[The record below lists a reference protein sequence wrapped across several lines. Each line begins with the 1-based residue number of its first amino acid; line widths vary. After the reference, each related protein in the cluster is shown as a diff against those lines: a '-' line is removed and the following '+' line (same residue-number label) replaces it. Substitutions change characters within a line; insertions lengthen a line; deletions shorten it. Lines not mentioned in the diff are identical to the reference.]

1 MARHTQYIH
10 YIYIHALLVNCAEQ
24 FKVWCKLAAEVSKA
38 LVVVMV
44 FFLVPTPPPPLVSFA
59 KQLQVLFIDMQVEDV
74 EYSKWSICKWSI
86 GRLVIPRPVVGDRT
100 TSNGGT
106 KDRQLIVDFN
116 TIQQQGVVQLT
127 LTPLCWILIHP
138 HCTLHSTFTPLN
150 PSISI
155 SGEL

>member
-1 MARHTQYIH
+1 
-10 YIYIHALLVNCAEQ
+10 
-24 FKVWCKLAAEVSKA
+24 
-38 LVVVMV
+38 MV
-44 FFLVPTPPPPLVSFA
+44 FFLVPPPPPLLVSFA

-116 TIQQQGVVQLT
+116 TIQQQGVVLLMHIRAWTFSTLRHRAYCTAGLCSVATSLCIKQMLIKCTSQVSWCTGHEQLT
-127 LTPLCWILIHP
+127 LTPLSW
-138 HCTLHSTFTPLN
+138 
-150 PSISI
+150 ISI
-155 SGEL
+155 HTHWTAPLHL